1 MTWICS
7 RVNYSYS
14 NAFTFITLVPCILN
28 VAFNMIRC
36 IYRLILTFII
46 TFISIIITYRL
57 IWCILISLIIIV
69 FTLRRLFYLFLL
81 CLISNCTVCL
91 VCIPSAATTFWS
103 VCLLVSTYSVFTPAS
118 ASAACAFPVGANKTT
133 EPEANA
139 ITAAAVHLFFI
150 LPKLVALFCRALTPI
165 SF

>member
-57 IWCILISLIIIV
+57 IWCILISLIISSSPCV
-69 FTLRRLFYLFLL
+69 GCFT
-81 CLISNCTVCL
+81 C
-91 VCIPSAATTFWS
+91 
-103 VCLLVSTYSVFTPAS
+103 
-118 ASAACAFPVGANKTT
+118 
-133 EPEANA
+133 
-139 ITAAAVHLFFI
+139 
-150 LPKLVALFCRALTPI
+150 FCCALTPI
-165 SF
+165 SFQHKVTKNRFVYLTNLQLKRRSFEIFDYLSLKNLNPDVLIGIWIFYNKFFFIFAIFLVKTQHKSYYSKLLHHLFSF